1 MDINY
6 LYSIVNLY
14 LSKENDEKK
23 TNLNI
28 IKISDEEIQFNFNM
42 NEKLI
47 EVTSLVLPFEKVF
60 NNDNL
65 TTFLQLYKQKFII
78 IDERY
83 EYDKENDL
91 YDYFIKFNNGRKIAF
106 CKFELLEIN
115 NIRNVIYNIKIQK
128 EEIRVVFE
136 DEHAEEKV
144 NFALRLQQTG
154 YANYV
159 MLLLFSIGFLLIF
172 ILSLWIFD
180 IFIK

>member
-23 TNLNI
+23 TNLSVI
-28 IKISDEEIQFNFNM
+28 RKSDEEIQFNFNM

-47 EVTSLVLPFEKVF
+47 EVTSFVVPLEKVL
-60 NNDNL
+60 DSLNL
-65 TTFLQLYKQKFII
+65 TTLLQMYKQKFII

-106 CKFELLEIN
+106 CKFNLLEIN
-115 NIRNVIYNIKIQK
+115 NIRNVIYSIKIQK

-136 DEHAEEKV
+136 DELEEEKV
-144 NFALRLQQTG
+144 NFSLRLQQTG

-159 MLLLFSIGFLLIF
+159 MLLLSSLCFFAIF

-180 IFIK
+180 VFIK